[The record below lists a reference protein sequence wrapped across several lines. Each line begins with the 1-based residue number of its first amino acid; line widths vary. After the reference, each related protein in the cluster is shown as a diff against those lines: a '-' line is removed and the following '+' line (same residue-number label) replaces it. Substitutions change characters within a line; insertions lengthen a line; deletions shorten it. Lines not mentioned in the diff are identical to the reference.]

1 MGILNMIAKDCTSCS
16 SSSSC
21 ELINYKAVWRKFG
34 KKSLVIILHDHY
46 IISSD
51 YVINQSWT
59 N

>member
-1 MGILNMIAKDCTSCS
+1 MGILHMIAKDCTSCFSS

-51 YVINQSWT
+51 YVINQK
-59 N
+59 